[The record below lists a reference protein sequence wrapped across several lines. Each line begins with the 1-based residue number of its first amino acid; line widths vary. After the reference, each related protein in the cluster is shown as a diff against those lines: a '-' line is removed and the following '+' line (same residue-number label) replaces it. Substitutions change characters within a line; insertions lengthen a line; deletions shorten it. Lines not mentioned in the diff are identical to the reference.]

1 MYSGTAVI
9 GCARHS
15 QAFDMARLQQVGF
28 LLGGGRP
35 RTELSLAQ
43 AGSDERS
50 YLVKKNSSA
59 DAKKKQK
66 LAKYVPPTLVDYGN
80 VTKITATPKS
90 VSGPDNPGLI
100 KKGGGCL

>member
-1 MYSGTAVI
+1 MYNGTSVI
-9 GCARHS
+9 GCVRHS
-15 QAFDMARLQQVGF
+15 HSFDLVRLQQVGF
-28 LLGGGRP
+28 CWAEDGP
-35 RTELSLAQ
+35 EAELSLLQ

-50 YLVKKNSSA
+50 YLVKKNRSA

-90 VSGPDNPGLI
+90 ITGSDAPGTA
-100 KKGGGCL
+100 KKGTCL